1 MRVAKTTKCRGSG
14 CPRSRE
20 LTSRLRARWSS
31 LRRDELARGRR
42 SAVQSPA
49 LGCERGLGVW
59 RSKIRRPRRPW
70 QQERPRGKIRDPRSG
85 VQVPARRH
93 GAACVRGPRSGTG
106 GPGRARRRQGQ
117 RPRSKTR
124 WRPAGG
130 RRWPLAVQDPPSE
143 VASGAGEWAS
153 VRDPRSA
160 RTGRGGQRRVSKV
173 RGPAEGRQ
181 GEGRRRRSVPPP
193 SSFIIDNGYIRH
205 PGPHGPVGRQDPPSL
220 CDPRAG
226 LYELMSDPLR

>member
-1 MRVAKTTKCRGSG
+1 MRVAKTTKCPGSG
-14 CPRSRE
+14 RPRSRE
-20 LTSRLRARWSS
+20 LMPRLRARWSS

-42 SAVQSPA
+42 SAVQSLA
-49 LGCERGLGVW
+49 LAASAGWASGDPRSAVRAGRGSKRGQGG
-59 RSKIRRPRRPW
+59 RS
-70 QQERPRGKIRDPRSG
+70 GIRDPASRSQPG
-85 VQVPARRH
+85 ATAPRASEVQDPGSAVLTGPRGGEAN
-93 GAACVRGPRSGTG
+93 VRGPRSGG
-106 GPGRARRRQGQ
+106 APRVAAGRGWA
-117 RPRSKTR
+117 
-124 WRPAGG
+124 
-130 RRWPLAVQDPPSE
+130 LAVQDPPSE

-205 PGPHGPVGRQDPPSL
+205 PGPHRPVRRQDRPSL
-220 CDPRAG
+220 G
-226 LYELMSDPLR
+226 